1 MVITDDK
8 LKLVIAESPREK
20 LILETIENVEK
31 SITALQLE
39 MDLKIDALRFLK
51 TLK

>member
-1 MVITDDK
+1 MVFKDK
-8 LKLVIAESPREK
+8 KLGLVIAESPREK

-31 SITALQLE
+31 QIISLQLE
-39 MDLKIDALRFLK
+39 MDLKTDGLRFLK